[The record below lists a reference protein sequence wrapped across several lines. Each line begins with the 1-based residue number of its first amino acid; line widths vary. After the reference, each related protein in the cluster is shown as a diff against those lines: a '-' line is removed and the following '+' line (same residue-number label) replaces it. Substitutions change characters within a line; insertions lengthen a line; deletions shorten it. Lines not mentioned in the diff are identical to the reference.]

1 MNQRN
6 NNQTDKYSDMLKWLR
21 DKIKYTKN
29 GRMYE
34 DYYKVSEKY
43 QKEKAEA
50 SSDLTKT
57 VLFLLL
63 AIGSFLAGGQ
73 LWEVQEKIL
82 GFVTYIVTF
91 GSTTCTIVCGM
102 ISYNSNKKHRKNKRL
117 ISRIYNSFKKECSR
131 DPSIMSQY
139 KKDKEAAKKKAEE
152 PLDIEEF
159 LKSFETESKPKE
171 NNQPKKNSFVYKPKD
186 SIFNSNFD
194 ESDSP
199 LIEAEFNEHRGR

>member
-6 NNQTDKYSDMLKWLR
+6 NNQTDKYSDMLKWLS
-21 DKIKYTKN
+21 DKIRYTKN

-34 DYYKVSEKY
+34 DYYKVSEEY
-43 QKEKAEA
+43 QKDKE
-50 SSDLTKT
+50 SNNSYLFKT
-57 VLFLLL
+57 IFYLVATIGLIWGGGSLW
-63 AIGSFLAGGQ
+63 AI
-73 LWEVQEKIL
+73 QEKIV
-82 GFVTYIVTF
+82 GFVLYSFSAVSALATF
-91 GSTTCTIVCGM
+91 GAGLFY
-102 ISYNSNKKHRKNKRL
+102 YNDNKKHRYNKRL
-117 ISRIYNSFKKECSR
+117 ISRIYNSFKKECSC

-139 KKDKEAAKKKAEE
+139 KKDKEAAKNKAEQQ
-152 PLDIEEF
+152 LDAEEF

>member
-1 MNQRN
+1 MNQD
-6 NNQTDKYSDMLKWLR
+6 DKYFKMLKKLN
-21 DKIKYTKN
+21 DKIRYSN
-29 GRMYE
+29 NYRMRE
-34 DYYKVSEKY
+34 AYYKVSEKY

-63 AIGSFLAGGQ
+63 AIGSFFAGGQ

-91 GSTTCTIVCGM
+91 GSTTCTLVCGM

-117 ISRIYNSFKKECSR
+117 ISKIYNSFKKECSR

-139 KKDKEAAKKKAEE
+139 KKDKEAAKKNAEQQ
-152 PLDIEEF
+152 LDVEEF
-159 LKSFETESKPKE
+159 LKSFETKSKPKE
-171 NNQPKKNSFVYKPKD
+171 NNQPKKNSFVYKPED
-186 SIFNSNFD
+186 NIFNQNLF
-194 ESDSP
+194 ESVP
-199 LIEAEFNEHRGR
+199 EEEFKERRGR

>member
-1 MNQRN
+1 MNQD
-6 NNQTDKYSDMLKWLR
+6 DKYFKMLNKLN
-21 DKIKYTKN
+21 DKIRYSN
-29 GRMYE
+29 NYRMRE
-34 DYYKVSEKY
+34 AYYKVSEKY

-117 ISRIYNSFKKECSR
+117 ISKIYNSFKKECSR

-139 KKDKEAAKKKAEE
+139 KKDKEAAKNNAEQQ
-152 PLDIEEF
+152 LNTEEF

-171 NNQPKKNSFVYKPKD
+171 KNQPTKNSFVYKPKD

>member
-1 MNQRN
+1 MNQD
-6 NNQTDKYSDMLKWLR
+6 DKYFKMLNKLN
-21 DKIKYTKN
+21 DKIRYSN
-29 GRMYE
+29 NYRMRE
-34 DYYKVSEKY
+34 AYYKVSEKY

-63 AIGSFLAGGQ
+63 AIGSFFAGGQ

-91 GSTTCTIVCGM
+91 GSTTCTLVCGM

-117 ISRIYNSFKKECSR
+117 ISKIYNSFKKECSR

-139 KKDKEAAKKKAEE
+139 KKDKEAAKKNAEQQ
-152 PLDIEEF
+152 LDVEEF

-171 NNQPKKNSFVYKPKD
+171 NNQPKKNSFVYKPED
-186 SIFNSNFD
+186 NIFNQNLF
-194 ESDSP
+194 ESVP
-199 LIEAEFNEHRGR
+199 GEEFKEHRGR

>member
-1 MNQRN
+1 MNQD
-6 NNQTDKYSDMLKWLR
+6 DKYFKMLKKLN
-21 DKIKYTKN
+21 DKIRYSN
-29 GRMYE
+29 NYRMRE
-34 DYYKVSEKY
+34 AYYKVSEKY

-63 AIGSFLAGGQ
+63 AIGSFFAGGQ

-91 GSTTCTIVCGM
+91 GSTTCTLVCGM

-117 ISRIYNSFKKECSR
+117 ISKIYNSFKKECSR

-139 KKDKEAAKKKAEE
+139 KKDKEAAKKNAEQQ
-152 PLDIEEF
+152 LDVEEF

-171 NNQPKKNSFVYKPKD
+171 NNQPKKNSFVYKPED
-186 SIFNSNFD
+186 NIFNQNLF
-194 ESDSP
+194 ESVP
-199 LIEAEFNEHRGR
+199 EEEFKERRGR